1 MIRLPV
7 KLSGFLS
14 QPINMIVDWCQRNT
28 LVDSRDIARIEMAG
42 GGVQLKIVRPD
53 MDQHTFPWGADH
65 PWGLVSVEK
74 AVVTIAPGT
83 FQAGNGAALAT
94 VQTAMTITADA
105 QYIGLQYDPS
115 AGALSLVGPT
125 TDMPVPGN
133 GVWQQWLY
141 FCSFDPTS
149 GFATSQKHNLTG
161 GWHAALYAFTTA

>member
-1 MIRLPV
+1 MMILPTP
-7 KLSGFLS
+7 LTGFRS
-14 QPINMIVDWCQRNT
+14 RPINMLIDFCRK
-28 LVDSRDIARIEMAG
+28 ARIVSSPDITAKETPNG
-42 GGVQLKIVRPD
+42 TTLELSRPD
-53 MDQHTFPWGADH
+53 MDQHTFPWGTDH
-65 PWGLVSVEK
+65 PWGLVSVAK

-94 VQTAMTITADA
+94 VQTAMTITAPA

-133 GVWQQWLY
+133 GVWRQWLY
-141 FCSFDPTS
+141 FFSFDPTS
-149 GFATSQKHNLTG
+149 GFATYQKHNLTG